1 MKTPSKITKPLALSW
16 PIRRFLSA
24 GLLGMLILTFWVQ
37 ISYASIG
44 AVRIATG
51 LAIPLYVCAPPG
63 DTGRIFIAEQHG
75 QIKIVDLT
83 TNTVLPTPFLDITS
97 EVGQGQGTGILGMTF
112 DPIYSTNGF
121 FYVS

>member
-1 MKTPSKITKPLALSW
+1 MTMPGGQAAIEAE
-16 PIRRFLSA
+16 
-24 GLLGMLILTFWVQ
+24 
-37 ISYASIG
+37 
-44 AVRIATG
+44 RIATG

-97 EVGQGQGTGILGMTF
+97 EVGQGQGTGPSQDSQS
-112 DPIYSTNGF
+112 DPGLASPAQ
-121 FYVS
+121 S